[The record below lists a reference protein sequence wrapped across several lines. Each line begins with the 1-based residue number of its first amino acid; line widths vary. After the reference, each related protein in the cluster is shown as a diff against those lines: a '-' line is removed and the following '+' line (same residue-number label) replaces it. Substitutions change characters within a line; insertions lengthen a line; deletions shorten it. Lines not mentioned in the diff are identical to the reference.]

1 MSIDKELL
9 EILACPLCKKDLNL
23 VKIDEKK
30 AKEIADKFQER
41 LPNEKI
47 FVEEG
52 LQCIECKR
60 IYPIVSDIPVMLI
73 EDAFIP

>member
-9 EILACPLCKKDLNL
+9 EILACPSCKKDLNL
-23 VKIDEKK
+23 VKIEEEK
-30 AKEIADKFQER
+30 AKKIVEKFKER
-41 LPNEKI
+41 LPDENI
-47 FVEEG
+47 FVDEG

-73 EDAFIP
+73 EDAIIP

>member
-9 EILACPLCKKDLNL
+9 EILACPFCKKDLNL
-23 VKIDEKK
+23 VKIEEEK
-30 AKEIADKFQER
+30 AKQVVEKFQER
-41 LPNEKI
+41 LPDEKI
-47 FVEEG
+47 FVSEG

-73 EDAFIP
+73 EDAILP